1 MSMSKKSK
9 VNKSGMSDSA
19 KAEWRASKSA
29 QLSGRLAAMKKVAAM
44 PDPKARAPKR
54 SYAALADAAAQPAGP
69 PNVPASDATGANV
82 GEPVANG
89 ENAHNPPAG
98 EEVVR
103 EHTNRKGPQG
113 KKEKQPKE
121 GKRAPKAVK
130 EAKPRADGCLTIA
143 ARLLAESKEP
153 LGTKTLI
160 EMMAAKGLWTSPG
173 GKTPAATL
181 YAAIVREISTKG
193 ENARFRKADRGL
205 FAAGKGA

>member
-1 MSMSKKSK
+1 MSKKKSK

-29 QLSGRLAAMKKVAAM
+29 QLGGRLAAMKKVAAM

-54 SYAALADAAAQPAGP
+54 SYAAPADAAAQPAT
-69 PNVPASDATGANV
+69 VPAPDANGANV

-89 ENAHNPPAG
+89 DSAHNPPAG
-98 EEVVR
+98 EDVVR
-103 EHTNRKGPQG
+103 EQASG
-113 KKEKQPKE
+113 KRPPSKQQKQPKE
-121 GKRAPKAVK
+121 SKRAPKAVK
-130 EAKPRADGCLTIA
+130 EAQPRADGCLTIA
-143 ARLLAESKEP
+143 ARLLADSKEP

-193 ENARFRKADRGL
+193 KDARFRKADRGL
-205 FAAGKGA
+205 FAANAASV

>member
-1 MSMSKKSK
+1 MSKKAK
-9 VNKSGMSDSA
+9 VNRSGMSDSA

-29 QLSGRLAAMKKVAAM
+29 QLSGRLAAMKKVADM

-54 SYAALADAAAQPAGP
+54 SYAAPADAAAQPANP
-69 PNVPASDATGANV
+69 TNVPASDATGANV

-121 GKRAPKAVK
+121 SKRAPKAVK
-130 EAKPRADGCLTIA
+130 EPKPRAEGCSLPTMRAFPSQSISQT
-143 ARLLAESKEP
+143 LLW
-153 LGTKTLI
+153 
-160 EMMAAKGLWTSPG
+160 LWSLSCSGWLPCTQPIMHGS
-173 GKTPAATL
+173 
-181 YAAIVREISTKG
+181 
-193 ENARFRKADRGL
+193 
-205 FAAGKGA
+205 

>member
-1 MSMSKKSK
+1 MSKKAK
-9 VNKSGMSDSA
+9 VNRSGMSDSA

-54 SYAALADAAAQPAGP
+54 SYAAPADAAAQPAT
-69 PNVPASDATGANV
+69 VPASDAAGANV

-89 ENAHNPPAG
+89 ERADQTPAAD
-98 EEVVR
+98 EVVR

-153 LGTKTLI
+153 LGTKALI

-193 ENARFRKADRGL
+193 ENARFRKSDRGL